1 MPVATSI
8 TTVSLVC
15 IPTKDQEAATQFF
28 VDKLG
33 FEKRTDVAFGD
44 GSMRWIEVYPPE
56 GPTGIAIAPPPPGTE
71 VEPRDTGIILQVP
84 DVDAARSELAERG
97 VDVDAEV
104 THFGGPVP
112 PMAWFRD
119 PEGNSLLLV
128 ETES

>member
-1 MPVATSI
+1 LPVATGI

-15 IPTKDQEAATQFF
+15 IPTIDVDASIEFF

-33 FEKRTDVAFGD
+33 FEKRTDVPFGD
-44 GSMRWIEVYPPE
+44 DLMRWVEVYPPE
-56 GPTGIAIAPPPPGTE
+56 GPTGIALAPPPPGRP

-84 DVDAARSELAERG
+84 DVDTARDELAGRG
-97 VDVDAEV
+97 VDIDPEV
-104 THFGGPVP
+104 TRYGGPVP

-128 ETES
+128 EAGE